1 MPTIRE
7 FQDML
12 NEYVPNSLLKEEM
25 VDRTWILKT
34 FEMDNSWLG
43 GNYIVPFKGA
53 TASSVEFGQ
62 LPAQNDISQ
71 SDPVRGTLSVQP
83 EMWGSLIFYHRDIME
98 HGKVSE
104 QNLLRL
110 LPDEVEDFIEYVRM
124 AVSLSMLNGP
134 RITRAIANGTVG
146 GVLRVANPERLTL
159 NQKVTVDDNDSAS
172 VDGYVRTIDVLT
184 GDITIFNARTGGAAV
199 DLSAYTVAQGAG
211 IFWVGS
217 LAANAAFTS
226 LKSSLL
232 PASAGGSTALYGQT
246 KTAYPYLQAVAQ
258 DGSAVTAV
266 TFLQDLF
273 DFQVTVRQRGRGNPD
288 TLVMSY
294 RNYGYCM
301 KILETTKGPYNVV
314 PNSQKASPYGFQ
326 EIEVFGPKGSMKIVG
341 LNEMDDDYVM
351 AIDKR
356 AAVIASNGGFRKRR
370 APDGREYF
378 EVRATSG
385 YSYIVDMCFFG
396 DLILQRPS
404 YCGILYNIP

>member
-1 MPTIRE
+1 MATTRE

-53 TASSVEFGQ
+53 QASSVEFGA
-62 LPAQNDISQ
+62 LPASNDIAQ
-71 SDPVRGTLSVQP
+71 SDAVRGTISTQP
-83 EMWGSLIFYHRDIME
+83 EMWGSLIFYHRDLME
-98 HGKVSE
+98 HGKLSE

-110 LPDEVEDFIEYVRM
+110 LPDEIEDFIEYVRM
-124 AVSLSMLNGP
+124 AVSLAMLNGA
-134 RITRAIANGTVG
+134 RITKATADGTAG
-146 GVLRVANPERLTL
+146 GDITVANPERLTL
-159 NQKVTVDDNDSAS
+159 GQKVTIDDDNSPP
-172 VDGYVRTIDVLT
+172 VDGYVRNINMLT
-184 GDITIFNARTGGAAV
+184 GVVSIYNARTGGTAV
-199 DLSAYTVAQGAG
+199 NLSAYTVSQNAAL
-211 IFWVGS
+211 FWVGGIGS
-217 LAANAAFTS
+217 GFTS

-232 PASAGGSTALYGQT
+232 PASAGGSTTLYGQT
-246 KTAYPYLQAVAQ
+246 KTSYPYLQAIAQ
-258 DGSAVTAV
+258 DGSTVTAV

-288 TLVMSY
+288 HLVMSY
-294 RNYGYCM
+294 RNFGYCM
-301 KILETTKGPYNVV
+301 KILESTKGAFNVV
-314 PNSQKASPYGFQ
+314 PGSQKASPYGFQ
-326 EIEVFGPKGSMKIVG
+326 EIEVFGPKGSMKLVA

-378 EVRATSG
+378 EVRATTG

-396 DLILQRPS
+396 DLVLQRPS